1 MLKSDRSVL
10 SSAHGLHDGCACWP
24 WRNTYSAWRIL
35 PSCYISSLITPLP
48 GKSLCSWQIWQSQ
61 SHCWLVAWLRHAW
74 TAPELQQPWL
84 DYLWAGHM
92 PLLFWHCCA
101 QLLVPRRDYKTSQQ
115 QLSSRS
121 PTPSCNILQYPSCNF
136 LLSGFKVSASHVL
149 LSEVSCARY
158 HFLYSQLVAF
168 CMSHHDSLLRGLFN
182 MQCVLLPQPRP
193 LNDLAC
199 DCRGEH
205 CAWLL
210 FWEGWASRYHWEVQ
224 VHLSQGFWIH
234 DMY

>member
-1 MLKSDRSVL
+1 MLELPLNFNSPGLATSGQVICLCCSDTGVH
-10 SSAHGLHDGCACWP
+10 SSW
-24 WRNTYSAWRIL
+24 
-35 PSCYISSLITPLP
+35 
-48 GKSLCSWQIWQSQ
+48 
-61 SHCWLVAWLRHAW
+61 
-74 TAPELQQPWL
+74 
-84 DYLWAGHM
+84 YLGGTTKW
-92 PLLFWHCCA
+92 
-101 QLLVPRRDYKTSQQ
+101 TSQQ

-136 LLSGFKVSASHVL
+136 LLSRFKVSASHVL

-168 CMSHHDSLLRGLFN
+168 CMSHHDSLLQGLFN

-210 FWEGWASRYHWEVQ
+210 CWEGWASRYHWEVQ